1 MMKWNLT
8 TTKLKNDGVSGED
21 KSPFSGKRSNP
32 YPNPPLE
39 KTTILKKFGEAA
51 KNLDIIH
58 VWFLLQTHLKLIQIP
73 INKFRSMSILC
84 FL

>member
-32 YPNPPLE
+32 YPNPPLK
-39 KTTILKKFGEAA
+39 KTTMLKKFGEAV

-73 INKFRSMSILC
+73 INKV
-84 FL
+84 